1 MWQEVVEVTKQR
13 RHRFQLYYEILSA
26 VELVIMNEGNAK
38 PTRVQH
44 LSNMSYDR
52 LKRHFVELDKT
63 GLLSTKDGAVFLTDK
78 GRDFL
83 RNYNQ
88 LTNIMHAIG
97 FD

>member
-1 MWQEVVEVTKQR
+1 MVKQR
-13 RHRFQLYYEILSA
+13 RHRFQLFYEILSA
-26 VELVIMNEGNAK
+26 VEQLFINEGNAK

-52 LKRHFVELDKT
+52 LKRHLVELDKT
-63 GLLSTKDGAVFLTDK
+63 GLLSTKDGAVVLTDK

-83 RNYNQ
+83 KNYDQ
-88 LTNIMHAIG
+88 LTNIMDAIG